1 MTKPI
6 SLPRQVRD
14 KHRKICQ
21 KGAVFLQDWPDVHRP
36 LGAPKGDFRN
46 TSFLGSAMLTREFS
60 TGTRVVMNA
69 SGSGHDA
76 RDNFGCVF
84 WSDGFVT
91 GLGGAQPCPS
101 QEQVS
106 ALFAAAGWAATV

>member
-1 MTKPI
+1 
-6 SLPRQVRD
+6 
-14 KHRKICQ
+14 
-21 KGAVFLQDWPDVHRP
+21 
-36 LGAPKGDFRN
+36 
-46 TSFLGSAMLTREFS
+46 MLTREFS